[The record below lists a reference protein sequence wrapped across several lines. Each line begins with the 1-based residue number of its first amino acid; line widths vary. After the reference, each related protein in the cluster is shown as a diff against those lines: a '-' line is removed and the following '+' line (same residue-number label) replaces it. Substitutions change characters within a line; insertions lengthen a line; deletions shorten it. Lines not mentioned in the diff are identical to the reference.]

1 MSKIDE
7 LIKEKC
13 LEGVEYRNILDVIS
27 MKARVGWQ
35 ALTKKEY
42 LQDGDYYLITGTDF
56 RVDGSIGFDSCV
68 FVSKERF
75 DMDEKIKIHA
85 NDILMTKDGTLGKV
99 AFMKTEPPKPA
110 TLNGGVYRLTVIS
123 EEVLPR
129 FMYHYFNS
137 YEFKCFVEKVKT
149 GGTIKHLTQKWFETL
164 RIPVPPIEV
173 QQEIVCILDSFTELE
188 LELQAELEVRKKQY
202 EYYRDKLMDNANG
215 RKGKLI
221 EMLCQP
227 VTDGPHT
234 TPKLVS
240 EGIPFISAT
249 AIHEGRIHF
258 EDAQGFITK
267 EFDEECA
274 KKYKPKR
281 DDVYMVKSGSTTG
294 KVGYVDTD
302 VDFNIWSPLAAMR
315 VNSENSARYLF
326 HLLQTQTIQ
335 HQVST
340 RMSHGSQPNLSM
352 RVLEQFDVII
362 PTLQEQIRIVNILEK
377 YDTLCN
383 DNEKGLPAEIKA
395 RHKQYEYYRDKLLTF
410 KRKEV

>member
-1 MSKIDE
+1 MSKIEE
-7 LIKEKC
+7 LIQNMC
-13 LEGVEYRNILDVIS
+13 PEGIEFKPLSEV
-27 MKARVGWQ
+27 
-35 ALTKKEY
+35 
-42 LQDGDYYLITGTDF
+42 
-56 RVDGSIGFDSCV
+56 
-68 FVSKERF
+68 F
-75 DMDEKIKIHA
+75 DMRNGYTPSKSNEAYWNNGTVNWFRMEDIRANGKRLRDSIQKITPEAVKKGVLFRANSIALSTSATIGEHA
-85 NDILMTKDGTLGKV
+85 LLEVDCLTNQRFTVFTMKKKYETMVDMNFVNYYFDIVDIWCKGH
-99 AFMKTEPPKPA
+99 
-110 TLNGGVYRLTVIS
+110 LNQGNFASVDMDALKK
-123 EEVLPR
+123 
-129 FMYHYFNS
+129 
-137 YEFKCFVEKVKT
+137 YE
-149 GGTIKHLTQKWFETL
+149 
-164 RIPVPPIEV
+164 IPVPPMEI
-173 QQEIVCILDSFTELE
+173 QHEIVNILDKFTELE
-188 LELQAELEVRKKQY
+188 KGLKEELEVRKKQY
-202 EYYRDKLMDNANG
+202 EYYRDKLMDNVEG
-215 RKGKLI
+215 RSGKLI

-267 EFDEECA
+267 EFDDECA

-315 VNSENSARYLF
+315 VNSECSARYLF
-326 HLLQTQTIQ
+326 HLLQTQSIQ
-335 HQVST
+335 FQVST

-362 PTLQEQIRIVNILEK
+362 PTLQEQTRIVNILEK

-383 DNEKGLPAEIKA
+383 DNEKGLPAEIEA
-395 RHKQYEYYRDKLLTF
+395 RHKQYEFYRDKLLTF
-410 KRKEV
+410 ERKEV